1 MTRDDWERI
10 VGAALKE
17 WSADY
22 SINSVEWVPDADL
35 WLATLRDL
43 RNGELFDVTA
53 DPAAG
58 GVAMQRSV
66 VDQVIARVNSRPLVL
81 PD

>member
-10 VGAALKE
+10 VQAALKE
-17 WSADY
+17 WPADC
-22 SINSVEWVPDADL
+22 SINSVEYVPDADL

-53 DPAAG
+53 DPAARA
-58 GVAMQRSV
+58 VAMQRSV
-66 VDQVIARVNSRPLVL
+66 VDQIIQHAVETYLVAAG
-81 PD
+81 